1 MSTLERTIAEALF
14 DSAIRLAIVVLV
26 AEIVTRRLVAP
37 APASVHRVWRLVA
50 AGALILPLISAV
62 VPVAVVIQPSPA
74 LAVFDDTGW
83 PLLRYAVWLA
93 MFGTAVGLCRLILGL
108 ASMRAL
114 VRASRV
120 VSGRRRAWPRPV
132 FLESDRIAAPVTFGL
147 LQRYVALPVTWR
159 TWDRSRRRAVLV
171 HELSHVKRL
180 DYAAALAA
188 ALLRSI
194 WWWHPA
200 AWIVGARLSLTA
212 ELACDARAGA
222 RLGPA
227 AYAQELL
234 AVVAESGGRR
244 LRSGWLPG
252 AGSRLSARID
262 ALLASDRRPRETGS
276 ATGVAFAVV
285 IVALA
290 VTCAA
295 TSVRVT
301 PLAQIVPAVTFDHDA
316 LHALRHMGSKK

>member
-1 MSTLERTIAEALF
+1 MTALERTIAEALF
-14 DSAIRLAIVVLV
+14 DGAIRLAIVVFV
-26 AEIVTRRLVAP
+26 AEITTRRLVAQ
-37 APASVHRVWRLVA
+37 APAGVHRVWRLVA

-62 VPVAVVIQPSPA
+62 VPAAVFIQPSPA
-74 LAVFDDTGW
+74 VALFDGTGG

-93 MFGTAVGLCRLILGL
+93 MFGTAVGLCRLTAGL
-108 ASMRAL
+108 VAMRAL

-120 VSGRRRAWPRPV
+120 VSGTRRARRSPV
-132 FLESDRIAAPVTFGL
+132 FLESDSIAAPVTFGL
-147 LQRYVALPVTWR
+147 LKQYVALPVTWR
-159 TWDRSRRRAVLV
+159 TWERSRRRAVLV

-180 DYAAALAA
+180 DYAAGVAA

-244 LRSGWLPG
+244 LRYGWLPG

-262 ALLASDRRPRETGS
+262 ALLASDRMPREKGS
-276 ATGVAFAVV
+276 AAGVALAVV

-316 LHALRHMGSKK
+316 LHTGRHGK